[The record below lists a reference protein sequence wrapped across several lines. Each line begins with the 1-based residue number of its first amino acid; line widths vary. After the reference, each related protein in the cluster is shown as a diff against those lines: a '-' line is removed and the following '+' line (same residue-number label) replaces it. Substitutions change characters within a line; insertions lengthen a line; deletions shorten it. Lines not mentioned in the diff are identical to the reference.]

1 MLKSLS
7 IKFLILLAAVVLIS
21 LSAALFLRELMVRDF
36 REYREGELEDRV
48 YWITADL
55 EGTYE
60 KNKGWRKDVI
70 AEDAVWALMLG
81 FEIRVR
87 NSDGEVVMDTR
98 KALDSLSPLMKRRVM
113 GITEPNTDEA
123 GTPFH
128 SYPLF
133 LAGKEIGSLDAKHL
147 KPRNEHLFIER
158 SNLFLLYSLVVLGGL
173 AIALSVFFSRKLTNP
188 IKRLTG
194 VAESISEGNLAE
206 RVAILGKDEI
216 ARLSA
221 AFNSMAQALQQQ
233 ESLRRKLISNVAH
246 ELRTPVTAMQG
257 ELEGM
262 ADGLIAMDRGQIAS
276 LQEEV
281 GRLKNMIEGIEELSR
296 AEASGLSLKKK
307 PVDLGPFLEN
317 ITARF
322 GTLFRDKGVA
332 LNLEANDRPLMQAD
346 PERLSQIVI
355 NLLSNALTA
364 TGPGGAVLIRAYTAG
379 TGAAIDVSDNG
390 KGIRQQDLLFVF
402 ERFYKGG
409 EGGLG
414 LGLAIVKEL
423 VEAHGGTIE
432 VKSEWRKGATFTVSI
447 PSSGLH
453 NSS

>member
-60 KNKGWRKDVI
+60 KNKGWRKDLI

-87 NSDGEVVMDTR
+87 NSEGKVVMDTR
-98 KALDSLSPLMKRRVM
+98 NALDSLSPLMKRRVM
-113 GITEPNTDEA
+113 GIRDQIIDETA
-123 GTPFH
+123 KSFH

-147 KPRNEHLFIER
+147 KPRTENFFIER
-158 SNLFLLYSLVVLGGL
+158 SNHFLLYSLIVLGGL
-173 AIALSVFFSRKLTNP
+173 AIALSIIFSRKLTNP
-188 IKRLTG
+188 IKQLTTA
-194 VAESISEGNLAE
+194 AEAIADGNFAE
-206 RVAILGKDEI
+206 RVETTEKDEVG
-216 ARLSA
+216 RLSS
-221 AFNSMAQALQQQ
+221 AFNFMAQALQKQ
-233 ESLRRKLISNVAH
+233 ESLRKKLISNVAH

-262 ADGLIAMDRGQIAS
+262 ADGLIAMDRGQVFS

-281 GRLKNMIEGIEELSR
+281 RRLKNMIEGIEELSR
-296 AEASGLSLKKK
+296 AEASGLSLKRQ
-307 PVDLGPFLEN
+307 PVDLGPFLGN
-317 ITARF
+317 ITTRF
-322 GTLFRDKGVA
+322 RKLFRDKGVT
-332 LNLEANDRPLMQAD
+332 LEFESSVPILMHAD

-355 NLLSNALTA
+355 NLLTNALTA
-364 TGPGGAVLIRAYTAG
+364 TGPGGAVRIKAYKAG

-390 KGIRQQDLLFVF
+390 KGIRQQDLPFVF
-402 ERFYKGG
+402 ERFYKGE

-423 VEAHGGTIE
+423 VEAHGGTVE
-432 VKSEWRKGATFTVSI
+432 VQSEYGKGSTFTVSI
-447 PSSGLH
+447 PSSDLH

>member
-7 IKFLILLAAVVLIS
+7 VKFLILLAAVAFIS
-21 LSAALFLRELMVRDF
+21 LSAALFLRELMIKDF
-36 REYREGELEDRV
+36 REFREGEMEDRI

-60 KNKGWRKDVI
+60 KQKSWRKDFI

-81 FEIRVR
+81 VDIQVR
-87 NSDGEVVMDTR
+87 NLDGKVVMDT
-98 KALDSLSPLMKRRVM
+98 ATAIESLSPLMKRRIM
-113 GITEPNTDEA
+113 GITDRNLEA
-123 GTPFH
+123 GAPFH

-133 LAGKEIGSLDAKHL
+133 LAGKEIGSLDARYL

-158 SNLFLLYSLVVLGGL
+158 SNAFLLYSLAALGGL
-173 AIALSVFFSRKLTNP
+173 AIALSIFFSRKLTNP
-188 IKRLTG
+188 IKRLTAA
-194 VAESISEGNLAE
+194 AEAISGGNFAE
-206 RVAILGKDEI
+206 RVETTEKDEVG
-216 ARLSA
+216 RLSS
-221 AFNSMAQALQQQ
+221 AFNLMAEALEKQ
-233 ESLRRKLISNVAH
+233 ESLRKKLISNVAH

-262 ADGLIAMDRGQIAS
+262 ADGLIAMDRGQVVS

-281 GRLKNMIEGIEELSR
+281 RRLKNMIEGIEELSR
-296 AEASGLSLKKK
+296 AEASGLSLKKQ
-307 PVDLGPFLEN
+307 PVDLGQFLGN

-322 GTLFRDKGVA
+322 GKLFRDKGVM
-332 LNLEANDRPLMQAD
+332 LEFESSDTVLMHAD

-355 NLLSNALTA
+355 NLLTNALKATA
-364 TGPGGAVLIRAYTAG
+364 PGGAVRIKAYKAG
-379 TGAAIDVSDNG
+379 TAAAIAVSDTG
-390 KGIRQQDLLFVF
+390 KGMRQQDLPFVF
-402 ERFYKGG
+402 ERFYKGE

-423 VEAHGGTIE
+423 VEAHGGAIE
-432 VKSEWRKGATFTVSI
+432 VKSEYGKGTVFTVSI
-447 PSSGLH
+447 PCSDLH